1 VRFVLN
7 LYFEK
12 DVFLLKV
19 ADNYIM
25 KTNIEKKLE
34 RITDEKGRSYPECLI
49 IDKPDLKSMP
59 LLFGEGLLTVLFWGV
74 WFYLWLPIISMLA
87 WWFGFKL
94 FYRHM
99 VELGGFIGLV
109 QFLNVFF
116 FGVFFLCG
124 ALALWSFYNL
134 KRYGSYNRRTHV
146 LKTDMNKMAEFFN
159 ISIQKLQKT
168 QFSKYVSFSFDST
181 DLIEDVGLS

>member
-1 VRFVLN
+1 
-7 LYFEK
+7 
-12 DVFLLKV
+12 
-19 ADNYIM
+19 M
-25 KTNIEKKLE
+25 KTEIDKKVE
-34 RITDEKGRSYPECLI
+34 IITDENGRPYPECLI

-59 LLFGEGLLTVLFWGV
+59 LLFGEGLLTVLFWGI

-99 VELGGFIGLV
+99 VELGGFNGFI
-109 QFLNVFF
+109 QFLDVFF

-134 KRYGSYNRRTHV
+134 KRYGSYNRRNHV
-146 LKTDMNKMAEFFN
+146 LKTDMNKMAGYHN

-168 QFSKYVSFSFDST
+168 QFSKHVSFSFDS
-181 DLIEDVGLS
+181 DNLIENVGFF